1 VDARTSEEAQ
11 VVELDLPAM
20 AADDGEA
27 LPGTAQLAT
36 ILGAA
41 SVSLAAAA
49 MSPEGHTSL
58 ALLLLGTTLAC
69 VAALFWLRRLRQQR
83 QRRDLVRL
91 GARIIE
97 RDTVP
102 GFLSDM
108 QGTILDC
115 NLAASQRFG
124 GRLGTLAEALSH
136 HFATPAA
143 TLSRLRQR
151 ADREGSAQDMVA
163 TRRGHLRLTV
173 TRLGG
178 GALLWRI
185 DDLAERPGTGRAADA
200 LGLPMLTAGPSGTI
214 LYMNEACRALTG
226 GRARTLEAI
235 FGPRPLRPGRRQSI
249 LGENG
254 SVETLVAEIP
264 ALGGRREI
272 YLLPPASLPRDE
284 AIEGNTIEGLPV
296 PMLRLDRY
304 GSILEANRAACALM
318 PEPPEPGARLSDLIE
333 GLGRPVGDWLS
344 EAVEGRAVPGPQF
357 LKLRGPGQDTVVQV
371 TLGEADEN
379 GRIVAVLY
387 DATEQKSLEAQ
398 FVQAQ
403 KMQAIGQLAGG
414 IAHDFN
420 NLLTAISGHC
430 DLLLLR
436 HDKGDQDYSD
446 LTQIHQNANRAASLV
461 GQLLAYSR
469 KQNLRLEQLDLRDT
483 LSDLTHLLNRLVGEK
498 VVLTLNHDP
507 DLKQVRADRRQLEQV
522 LMNLVVNARD
532 AMPDGGE
539 IVVETDNVMLDVPLE
554 RDRAMVPAG
563 RWVRIRVQDHGC
575 GIPVDKLPK
584 VFEPFYTT
592 KRPGEGT
599 GLGLS
604 TVYGIVKQSGGYV
617 FVDSEPGEGSCFS
630 LLLPSRAGVAEPA
643 RSVRDEAPGPL
654 AHHADGV
661 VLLVEDEAPVRA
673 FAARA
678 LRLRGLTVI
687 EAEDAE
693 AALTILADPELEV
706 DIFVTDVIMPG
717 KDGPTWVREALI
729 DRPDTQVVF
738 VSGYAEDTFAEQQAE
753 IPNSVF
759 LPKPFSLTDLAATV
773 QTRIAC

>member
-1 VDARTSEEAQ
+1 M
-11 VVELDLPAM
+11 VELDLPAM
-20 AADDGEA
+20 AADDGDA
-27 LPGTAQLAT
+27 LPGAAHLAA
-36 ILGAA
+36 ILGMA
-41 SVSLAAAA
+41 SMALAAAA
-49 MSPEGHTSL
+49 LSPDGHAAL
-58 ALLLLGTTLAC
+58 ALLLLGSTLAC
-69 VAALFWLRRLRQQR
+69 VAGLFGIRRLRR
-83 QRRDLVRL
+83 ARLRRDLVRL

-102 GFLSDM
+102 GLLSDM

-124 GRLGTLAEALSH
+124 ARCGTLAAALSR
-136 HFATPAA
+136 HFATPSA

-151 ADREGSAQDMVA
+151 AAIEGSAQDMIA

-173 TRLGG
+173 TRLGA

-185 DDLAERPGTGRAADA
+185 DDLTERTGTGRAADA
-200 LGLPMLTAGPSGTI
+200 LGLPMLTAGPTGTI

-226 GRARTLEAI
+226 GRASTLEAI
-235 FGPRPLRPGRRQSI
+235 FGPEPPRPGQVQLLHGTPEPTEAI
-249 LGENG
+249 M
-254 SVETLVAEIP
+254 AEIP
-264 ALGGRREI
+264 AAAGRREI
-272 YLLPPASLPRDE
+272 YLLPPDSVPRDPE
-284 AIEGNTIEGLPV
+284 STGIDGFPV
-296 PMLRLDRY
+296 PLLRLDRA
-304 GSILEANRAACALM
+304 GIILDANQAAQTLL
-318 PEPPEPGARLSDLIE
+318 PEPPGPGARLSDLLE
-333 GLGRPVGDWLS
+333 GLGRPLGDWLA
-344 EAVEGRAVPGPQF
+344 EAAEGRAVPGPQF
-357 LKLRGPGQDTVVQV
+357 LKLRGPGRDTVLQV
-371 TLGEADEN
+371 TLGKADAS
-379 GRIVAVLY
+379 GCLVAVLY
-387 DATEQKSLEAQ
+387 DATEHKSLEAQ

-436 HDKGDQDYSD
+436 HDKDDQDFGD

-498 VVLTLNHDP
+498 VRLTLNHDP

-532 AMPDGGE
+532 AMAQGGE
-539 IVVETDNVMLDVPLE
+539 IVVETDNLWLDTPMH
-554 RDRAMVPAG
+554 RDRAIVPAG
-563 RWVRIRVQDHGC
+563 EWVRIRVMDHGC
-575 GIPVDKLPK
+575 GIPPEKLHK
-584 VFEPFYTT
+584 IFEPFYTT

-617 FVDSEPGEGSCFS
+617 FVDSAPGEGSCFT
-630 LLLPSRAGVAEPA
+630 LMLPHRAPLAEPERPA
-643 RSVRDEAPGPL
+643 RPAEPGPL
-654 AHHADGV
+654 ARHAEGV

-678 LRLRGLTVI
+678 LRLRGLTVL

-693 AALTILADPELEV
+693 AALALLADPELKV

-717 KDGPTWVREALI
+717 KDGPTWVREALV
-729 DRPDTQVVF
+729 DRPQTQVVF
-738 VSGYAEDTFAEQQAE
+738 VSGYAEDAFAEQQAG

-759 LPKPFSLTDLAATV
+759 LPKPFSLTDLATTV
-773 QTRIAC
+773 QSRIAC